1 MKILYE
7 KIINLLDIIPNHPS
21 KFKTKNWV
29 ERNARSHGVQSN
41 QIQIIVNIGSQIKFQ
56 NFNAKVK
63 FM

>member
-1 MKILYE
+1 MKMLYE

-41 QIQIIVNIGSQIKFQ
+41 
-56 NFNAKVK
+56 
-63 FM
+63 